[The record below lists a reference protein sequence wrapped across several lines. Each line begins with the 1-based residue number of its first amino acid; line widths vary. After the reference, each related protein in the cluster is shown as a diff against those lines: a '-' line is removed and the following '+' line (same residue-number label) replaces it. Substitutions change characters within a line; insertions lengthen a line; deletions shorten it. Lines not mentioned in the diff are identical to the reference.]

1 MKIGILA
8 SQAKRKA
15 WENKETPS
23 STFSWVQDNEG
34 HEHYDVFVDL
44 DFDDNSYR
52 MQDYFTNSHTVFVL
66 GAVKCSLESAAVGL
80 EMPKNWKG
88 IGINALPTLIERSTL
103 ECTNPFQLP
112 EASLEE
118 LASLLGYQQ
127 IEVVGS
133 RVGLITPRVICMI
146 INEAFYTVQ
155 EGTANRED
163 INLAM
168 QLGTNYPKGPF
179 EWCDAIGIQNV
190 YEVLEAMYN
199 DTKDERYKICS
210 LLKQE
215 YLKSSILTR

>member
-8 SQAKRKA
+8 SQAKRNA

-23 STFSWVQDNEG
+23 STYSWVQDNEG
-34 HEHYDVFVDL
+34 HEHYDVFLDL

-52 MQDYFTNSHTVFVL
+52 LQDYLTNTNTTFVL
-66 GAVKCSLESAAVGL
+66 GAVKCTLESAAVGL
-80 EMPKNWKG
+80 QVPENWKG
-88 IGINALPTLIERSTL
+88 IGINALPTFIERNTL
-103 ECTNPFQLP
+103 ECTNPYSIAETALR
-112 EASLEE
+112 E
-118 LASLLGYQQ
+118 LADLLGYSNV
-127 IEVVGS
+127 EVVGS
-133 RVGLITPRVICMI
+133 RVGLVTPRVICMI

-163 INLAM
+163 INQAM
-168 QLGTNYPKGPF
+168 RLGTNYPKGPF
-179 EWCDAIGIQNV
+179 EWCEAMGLQNV

-215 YLKSSILTR
+215 YLVGK

>member
-8 SQAKRKA
+8 SQAKRNA

-23 STFSWVQDNEG
+23 STYSWVQDNEG
-34 HEHYDVFVDL
+34 HEHYDVFLDL

-52 MQDYFTNSHTVFVL
+52 LQDYLTNTNTTFVL
-66 GAVKCSLESAAVGL
+66 GAVKCTLESAAVGL
-80 EMPKNWKG
+80 QVPENWKG
-88 IGINALPTLIERSTL
+88 IGINALPTFIERNTL
-103 ECTNPFQLP
+103 ECTNPYSIAETALR
-112 EASLEE
+112 E
-118 LASLLGYQQ
+118 LADLLGYSNV
-127 IEVVGS
+127 EVVGS
-133 RVGLITPRVICMI
+133 RVGLVTPRVICMI

-163 INLAM
+163 INQAM
-168 QLGTNYPKGPF
+168 RLGTNYPKGPF
-179 EWCDAIGIQNV
+179 EWCEAMGLQNV

-215 YLKSSILTR
+215 YLLGK

>member
-52 MQDYFTNSHTVFVL
+52 MQDYFTNSQTVFVL
-66 GAVKCSLESAAVGL
+66 GAVKCSLDSAAVGL

-146 INEAFYTVQ
+146 NDGGIVRHFRSPLTCIFQMRIHHHYAH
-155 EGTANRED
+155 NR
-163 INLAM
+163 L
-168 QLGTNYPKGPF
+168 
-179 EWCDAIGIQNV
+179 GIQI
-190 YEVLEAMYN
+190 
-199 DTKDERYKICS
+199 TIQ
-210 LLKQE
+210 LLALLFQ
-215 YLKSSILTR
+215 LQSRL

>member
-44 DFDDNSYR
+44 DFDDNFYR
-52 MQDYFTNSHTVFVL
+52 MQDYFTNSHTAFVL

-88 IGINALPTLIERSTL
+88 IGINALPTLIERTTL

>member
-52 MQDYFTNSHTVFVL
+52 MQDYFTNSQTVFVL
-66 GAVKCSLESAAVGL
+66 CAVKCSLESAAVGL

-88 IGINALPTLIERSTL
+88 IGINALPTLIERTTL

>member
-8 SQAKRKA
+8 SQAKRNA

-23 STFSWVQDNEG
+23 STYSWVQDNEG
-34 HEHYDVFVDL
+34 HEHYDVFLDL

-52 MQDYFTNSHTVFVL
+52 LQDYLTNTNTTFVL
-66 GAVKCSLESAAVGL
+66 GAVKCTLESAAVGL
-80 EMPKNWKG
+80 HVPENWKG
-88 IGINALPTLIERSTL
+88 IGINALPTFIERNTL
-103 ECTNPFQLP
+103 ECTNPYSIAETALR
-112 EASLEE
+112 E
-118 LASLLGYQQ
+118 LADLLGYSN

-133 RVGLITPRVICMI
+133 RVGLVTPRVICMI

-163 INLAM
+163 INQAM
-168 QLGTNYPKGPF
+168 RLGTNYPKGPF
-179 EWCDAIGIQNV
+179 EWCEAMGLQNV

-215 YLKSSILTR
+215 YLLGK

>member
-8 SQAKRKA
+8 SPTKRNA

-23 STFSWVQDNEG
+23 STYSWVQDNEG
-34 HEHYDVFVDL
+34 HEHYDVFLDL

-52 MQDYFTNSHTVFVL
+52 LQDYLTNTHTTFIL
-66 GAVKCSLESAAVGL
+66 GAVKCTLESAAVGL
-80 EMPKNWKG
+80 NIPQEWKG
-88 IGINALPTLIERSTL
+88 IGINALPTFLERNTL
-103 ECTNPFQLP
+103 ECTNPYQMP
-112 EASLEE
+112 ESSLRK
-118 LASLLGYQQ
+118 LADLLGYTR

-146 INEAFYTVQ
+146 INEAYYTVQ

-163 INLAM
+163 INQAM
-168 QLGTNYPKGPF
+168 RLGTNYPKGPF
-179 EWCDAIGIQNV
+179 EWCDAMGLQNV

-215 YLKSSILTR
+215 YLLGK

>member
-52 MQDYFTNSHTVFVL
+52 MQDYFTNSQTVFVL

-88 IGINALPTLIERSTL
+88 IGINALPTLIERTTL